1 VNDGHTHDDRIQ
13 DDAYWADR
21 RIYERVDVT
30 LNCSVRDDLDRSVTG
45 LMMKNLSLGGCYVI
59 TSFPLPE
66 GKEVALTLALP
77 ELERE
82 LRFHGLVVWSRAAAD
97 GKADGSNGM
106 GVEFSDVDTDDLALL
121 RRYLTELTKEGE
133 LE

>member
-1 VNDGHTHDDRIQ
+1 MNDGHTRDEGIQ
-13 DDAYWADR
+13 DDAYWAER
-21 RIYERVDVT
+21 RIYERIDVT

-59 TSFPLPE
+59 TSFPLAE
-66 GKEVALTLALP
+66 GKEVVLFLGLP

-97 GKADGSNGM
+97 GQADGSSGM

-121 RRYLTELTKEGE
+121 RRYLTELIKEAD